1 MVGKLPVKNKEQKK
15 CIELRSNAKINLSI
29 DVLRKLPDGYHEVRM
44 VMQLLDLYDKVRI
57 GIFPERDK
65 AVKISANLPY
75 IPRDERNLAYRAVL
89 LMIEKFPEHKEEH
102 IQVALKKNIPVAAGL
117 AGGSGNAAA
126 VILGLNKLWN
136 LNMTLKDMIE
146 IGKPL
151 GADVPFMLT
160 GQAVTNVCLGLGDD
174 PMASTCCEAVGKGD
188 EIKPLPRF
196 CSYVVLSKPS
206 ISVSTPK
213 VYQALKLDEI
223 TEHPD
228 MDKLIEGV
236 SEANHFKIKKNMINV
251 LENVTLKE
259 YPLVKYTKDKM
270 QEACPKSKVL
280 MSGSGPTIYGLYANR
295 TKAER
300 VFEIMKKTNKE
311 TYFTKTL

>member
-1 MVGKLPVKNKEQKK
+1 MK
-15 CIELRSNAKINLSI
+15 
-29 DVLRKLPDGYHEVRM
+29 M
-44 VMQLLDLYDKVRI
+44 VMQFLDFYDKVGI

-160 GQAVTNVCLGLGDD
+160 GQAVTNVCLEL
-174 PMASTCCEAVGKGD
+174 K
-188 EIKPLPRF
+188 R
-196 CSYVVLSKPS
+196 
-206 ISVSTPK
+206 TP
-213 VYQALKLDEI
+213 
-223 TEHPD
+223 
-228 MDKLIEGV
+228 
-236 SEANHFKIKKNMINV
+236 
-251 LENVTLKE
+251 
-259 YPLVKYTKDKM
+259 
-270 QEACPKSKVL
+270 
-280 MSGSGPTIYGLYANR
+280 
-295 TKAER
+295 
-300 VFEIMKKTNKE
+300 
-311 TYFTKTL
+311 